1 MDDPDHN
8 ISMDY
13 TNILEVEP
21 KWFERDVK
29 EVILIQTMQ
38 PSLNKEWGRYNL
50 LTMWSNLLKGMFQR
64 PGTITP
70 TPHTSC
76 ENKFNAIEGHL

>member
-1 MDDPDHN
+1 MILETSTLEHRRPISAIREVSQHVHMDDPDHN

-38 PSLNKEWGRYNL
+38 PSLNKE
-50 LTMWSNLLKGMFQR
+50 
-64 PGTITP
+64 
-70 TPHTSC
+70 
-76 ENKFNAIEGHL
+76 